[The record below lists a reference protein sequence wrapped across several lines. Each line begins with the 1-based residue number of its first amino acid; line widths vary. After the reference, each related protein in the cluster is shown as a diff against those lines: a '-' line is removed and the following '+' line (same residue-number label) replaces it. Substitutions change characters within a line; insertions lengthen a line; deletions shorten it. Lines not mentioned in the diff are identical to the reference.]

1 MRILVT
7 GGAGFV
13 GSALVRRLAED
24 GHEVRVLD
32 DFSRGHAARLD
43 GVKCDLLPGDV
54 RNPGPVAR
62 AVAGC
67 DLVIHLASVQGNQW
81 FYTHPRRVLEVMI
94 RGTMNVIAACERQGA
109 DLMLAS
115 SSEAHQSAVIPTPE
129 DVPLIVPDVRNPRYS
144 YGGAKITAE
153 LLAMAAAHEQTI
165 KAVTIVRPYNVIGPD
180 MGTDHVIPQFAQ
192 RVAELAREHPSGVI
206 PFPVQGSGQET
217 RSFCWIGDCVEQLV
231 VLVDHG
237 GGGIWN
243 VGVMDERTIAET
255 AHAVAG
261 CYGRDIEVVPGAL
274 AEGSPQRRSPDT
286 AAIEALGWKPAVGF
300 GEAIE
305 RTVVWYQAR
314 G

>member
-13 GSALVRRLAED
+13 GSALVRRLAAG
-24 GHEVRVLD
+24 GHVVRVLD
-32 DFSRGHAARLD
+32 DLSRGDAARLD
-43 GVKCDLLPGDV
+43 GVPCDLRAADV
-54 RNPGPVAR
+54 RDAAAVSR
-62 AVAGC
+62 AAKGC
-67 DLVIHLASVQGNQW
+67 GLVVHLASVQGNQW
-81 FYTHPRRVLEVMI
+81 FYTRPRRVLDVMI
-94 RGTMNVIAACERQGA
+94 RGTMNVISACEESGA
-109 DLMLAS
+109 DLMVAS
-115 SSEAHQSAVIPTPE
+115 SSEAHQSPVIPTPE

-153 LLAMAAAHEQTI
+153 LLAMAAAHEHAIGT
-165 KAVTIVRPYNVIGPD
+165 VTIVRPHNVIGPD

-192 RVAELAREHPSGVI
+192 RVAGLAREHPSGVI

-217 RSFCWIGDCVEQLV
+217 RSFCWIGDCVEQLM
-231 VLVDHG
+231 LLLDR
-237 GGGIWN
+237 GGIWN

-261 CYGRDIEVVPGAL
+261 CYGRDIKVVPGAL
-274 AEGSPQRRSPDT
+274 SEGSPQRRSPDT

-305 RTVVWYQAR
+305 RTVAWYQAR